1 METYIEKLEV
11 DLKPYEIY
19 EIFKAEKNSSFLDS
33 GRDYDSIGRYSF
45 IGINPF
51 ITFKFINN
59 NVYING
65 KYEKCDPFVKLKEI
79 VNLYKSKNN
88 IGLPFIS
95 GGIGYFSYDLSKNI
109 EISSCKD
116 IEVPDIYF
124 NFYDN
129 IIIFDNLRKETYISA
144 LGVKNSKAISIN
156 EIKNKIYAGRQLHTK
171 VNFNRNSSIKFQS
184 NFLKEDYIAA
194 INKIKKYIENG
205 DAYVVNLTQRFK
217 CKIKE
222 EPFEIYKRLRKGNP
236 APFAAYLNLENLSV
250 LSSSPERFINL
261 HEGNIITTPI
271 KGTTPRGENEE
282 EDQYYRLQLFNSE
295 KDKSELLMI
304 VDLERN
310 DLSKVCIPGTV
321 KVIELFKIEKYATV
335 FHLVSTISG
344 KLKKDND
351 FSDLIKA
358 VFPGGSI
365 TGAPKIRAMEIID
378 ELEVLNRNI
387 YTGSIGYIGFDGN
400 LDLNI
405 AIRTINIKDETA
417 YFGVGGGITYE
428 SDSESEYEETLIK
441 AKALI
446 KAIKG
451 GVN

>member
-1 METYIEKLEV
+1 M
-11 DLKPYEIY
+11 
-19 EIFKAEKNSSFLDS
+19 
-33 GRDYDSIGRYSF
+33 
-45 IGINPF
+45 
-51 ITFKFINN
+51 
-59 NVYING
+59 
-65 KYEKCDPFVKLKEI
+65 
-79 VNLYKSKNN
+79 
-88 IGLPFIS
+88 
-95 GGIGYFSYDLSKNI
+95 
-109 EISSCKD
+109 
-116 IEVPDIYF
+116 
-124 NFYDN
+124 
-129 IIIFDNLRKETYISA
+129 
-144 LGVKNSKAISIN
+144 
-156 EIKNKIYAGRQLHTK
+156 
-171 VNFNRNSSIKFQS
+171 
-184 NFLKEDYIAA
+184 
-194 INKIKKYIENG
+194 
-205 DAYVVNLTQRFK
+205 TQRFK

-344 KLKKDND
+344 KLKKDKD

-446 KAIKG
+446 KAING
-451 GVN
+451 EVY